1 MIISFDQIPGK
12 ELPNFKG
19 GEKSFDVKMVDAEDG
34 NRFMLGLLKPGATI
48 GMHTHTGN
56 CEVVYILEGC
66 GSIVEKDG
74 IHPVQAGMC
83 LYCPS
88 GESHSLQ
95 NTSQEDLR
103 FFATVVRQ

>member
-1 MIISFDQIPGK
+1 MAYDGK
-12 ELPNFKG
+12 IMRLALQEF
-19 GEKSFDVKMVDAEDG
+19 
-34 NRFMLGLLKPGATI
+34 
-48 GMHTHTGN
+48 
-56 CEVVYILEGC
+56 
-66 GSIVEKDG
+66 EKDKNAREAELRDRRERE
-74 IHPVQAGMC
+74 IQAGMC